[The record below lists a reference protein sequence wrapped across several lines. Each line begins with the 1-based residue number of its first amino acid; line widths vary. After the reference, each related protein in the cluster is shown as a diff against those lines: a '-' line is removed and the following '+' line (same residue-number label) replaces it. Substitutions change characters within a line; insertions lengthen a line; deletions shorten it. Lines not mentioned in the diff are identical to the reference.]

1 MILVTTELVVEKP
14 TASAPILVSIPLYA
28 PTNAMTAPNTLDLIK
43 PNVKFRNSREHL
55 NGI

>member
-43 PNVKFRNSREHL
+43 PNVKIRNSREHL
-55 NGI
+55 N